1 MRMCKPGLGI
11 LVLSICVCVSHQNF
25 GLITT
30 TKGLNTSIHHSN
42 NDNSDNVVH
51 GGPEGG

>member
-1 MRMCKPGLGI
+1 MRMCKQGLRI
-11 LVLSICVCVSHQNF
+11 LVLSTCVCVSRQHL

-30 TKGLNTSIHHSN
+30 MKGLNTSIHHSN

-51 GGPEGG
+51 GVPEGG